1 MTIQFDVDLEHYSYS
16 PDDLSIGTNR
26 ARAQA
31 AITKVDAAKVVIESD
46 RTSAQDD
53 YDLLDTNPTTA
64 NAIAVLKDT
73 VLRQRRILARQAWLA
88 DVIVAIVRA
97 IIKLARES

>member
-1 MTIQFDVDLEHYSYS
+1 MTIQYDVGLDHYEVV
-16 PDDLSIGTNR
+16 PDDESISTNR
-26 ARAQA
+26 ARALA
-31 AITKVDAAKVVIESD
+31 AIAQVDAAKVVIAAD
-46 RTSAQDD
+46 RAAAQDD
-53 YDLLDTNPTTA
+53 YDLLVTNPTTA